1 MPLAPCPDCGRDVS
15 TAAPSCIHCGRP
27 LAEASAS
34 PAAAKPMAGIV
45 TACVLGGVTLAWTLL
60 PREPAATEWGADA
73 HKVSQGLHLL
83 GCTALLI
90 GALLSLA
97 GQRVGNGIVRGTS
110 WLMIVAVLGL
120 MLLTWRLASVG
131 VEADLGERGT
141 TLLGWV
147 AVVGALFGIAQWV
160 LYLYLFRR
168 SRYP

>member
-1 MPLAPCPDCGRDVS
+1 M
-15 TAAPSCIHCGRP
+15 
-27 LAEASAS
+27 AEASAS
-34 PAAAKPMAGIV
+34 PAAPRPLAGIV

-60 PREPAATEWGADA
+60 PREPAATEWGPDVQN
-73 HKVSQGLHLL
+73 VSNGVHLL

-97 GQRVGNGIVRGTS
+97 GQRVGNRIVRGTS

-120 MLLTWRLASVG
+120 MLMTWRLASMG
-131 VEADLGERGT
+131 AEAELGENAAAV
-141 TLLGWV
+141 LGGV
-147 AVVGALFGIAQWV
+147 ALVTALFGIAQWV